1 MGSEKG
7 VRMAIGW
14 IKLHRQIQDNDMWD
28 SQDEPFDRR
37 SAWIDLLLLA
47 NHRDKET
54 VFGNQIITVKAGQRI
69 TSLVKLAE
77 RWNWSRDKVR
87 RFLDTLE
94 SLGMLVRESDNRKT
108 LITIVNYCI
117 YQGNDEDDK
126 TADKTANKTANK
138 ATNKTAN
145 NTQTRNKESKEIKK
159 YIYGEYKHVRLS
171 AEDLEKL
178 HDEYG
183 EQMTNDCIKY
193 LDEYIEM
200 KGYKAKSHYLCI
212 RKWVVDAV
220 KKDQSKKNQNKKSF
234 TSGSGSESL
243 DDFIKMME
251 G

>member
-1 MGSEKG
+1 
-7 VRMAIGW
+7 MAVGW

-28 SQDEPFDRR
+28 SQDEPFDKR

-54 VFGNQIITVKAGQRI
+54 SFGNQIITVKAGQKI

-94 SLGMLVRESDNRKT
+94 RLGMLVRKSDNKKT

-126 TADKTANKTANK
+126 TADKTANNT
-138 ATNKTAN
+138 TNKTAN
-145 NTQTRNKESKEIKK
+145 NTQTRNKECKEEKK
-159 YIYGEYKHVRLS
+159 NIYGEFHHVKLS
-171 AEDLEKL
+171 EQDLQKL

-183 EQMTNDCIKY
+183 EQMTNDCITY

-200 KGYKAKSHYLCI
+200 KPSYKRNNHYLCI

-220 KKDQSKKNQNKKSF
+220 KEKKGKSQKGF
-234 TSGSGSESL
+234 NAGSGSNGIDEL
-243 DDFIKMME
+243 IKMME